1 MSSDPLAEIYHYL
14 PLLPTLATAGQP
26 TAEQLAVIQAAGYEL
41 VINLALPT
49 STRALADEPE
59 LIQKLGMDYVAIPVA
74 WETPAL
80 DDLDRFL
87 AVMEQNSDRKI
98 FVHCAANMRVS
109 AFVYVYRLLKTDCD
123 RKQALA
129 DLHQIWTPNP
139 VWQNLIDQ
147 ALAQKGIQSVIE
159 S

>member
-1 MSSDPLAEIYHYL
+1 MKRDPLAAIPHYRSI
-14 PLLPTLATAGQP
+14 LPTLATAGQP
-26 TAEQLAVIQAAGYEL
+26 TAEQLILLPAAGYEL

-49 STRALADEPE
+49 SPNALVDEPE
-59 LIQKLGMDYVAIPVA
+59 RVEALGMDYIAIPVA
-74 WETPAL
+74 WETPTL
-80 DDLDRFL
+80 SDLEHFVGIM
-87 AVMEQNSDRKI
+87 AQNSDRKI

-123 RKQALA
+123 RNLALA
-129 DLHQIWTPNP
+129 DLHQIWQPNP

-147 ALAQKGIQSVIE
+147 YLAQHDVQPIIE